1 MREKAVVRI
10 LGPKCMITKRMW
22 GRRWTRALHATRIIR
37 NRGRRGADVPVFLD
51 ALLAVGEVL
60 VDLHQLGLE
69 HHPVRLQSRQYVY
82 QVRLGLCQ
90 QRRASRHI
98 ARASC
103 AAALQKGCALIHESE
118 AGAKGVRPLAAS
130 AEPAAGDNVR
140 PRWLFWHQHPTT
152 ARKLRPGCSSAA
164 QQTSPTSAA

>member
-1 MREKAVVRI
+1 MQRGPFQRQHADASQRPSSTRATATQHRLPTLRCCSGYVKYSLHITAGAHSHMREKAVVRI

-103 AAALQKGCALIHESE
+103 AAALQGVCADS
-118 AGAKGVRPLAAS
+118 
-130 AEPAAGDNVR
+130 
-140 PRWLFWHQHPTT
+140 
-152 ARKLRPGCSSAA
+152 RK
-164 QQTSPTSAA
+164 